1 MLILLL
7 ASCNKQELEPLT
19 SSSMNPLDTLNNVEW
34 YFKKVPLNSP
44 NASICLLGDSMFKY
58 TDVGNPPSDLE
69 SWNSLLGGT
78 NVTNLGLTGARI
90 RNLWDFGSPTYLQ
103 QALDLNPDIIYVSI
117 GANNRPDADSVIRD
131 EYITLGQS
139 LEASG
144 IPFVFSVIYPCTY
157 GYTET
162 FNNGFNTRSNTIA
175 EILIEVC
182 EEYGW
187 DYVDMRKQLIYKR
200 PQDGLW
206 YIREDYSIDGIHL
219 NNKGYTEW
227 CKAFTRDIN
236 ERI

>member
-1 MLILLL
+1 MNEIWNL
-7 ASCNKQELEPLT
+7 N
-19 SSSMNPLDTLNNVEW
+19 SSEW
-34 YFKKVPLNSP
+34 FFKSVPLNSP
-44 NASICLLGDSMFKY
+44 NANICLLGDSMFKY

-90 RNLWDFGSPTYLQ
+90 RNLWDYGSPTYLQ

-117 GANNRPDADSVIRD
+117 GANNRPDADSVIRK
-131 EYITLGQS
+131 EYITLGQN
-139 LEASG
+139 LESSG

-157 GYTET
+157 GYTQQY
-162 FNNGFNTRSNTIA
+162 NNGFNTRSNTIA
-175 EILIEVC
+175 EILVDVC
-182 EEYGW
+182 EEYNW

-200 PQDGLW
+200 QQDGLW
-206 YIREDYSIDGIHL
+206 YLREDYSIDGLHL

-236 ERI
+236 ARI